1 MNNQLKQL
9 REQLKQGIKDRNE
22 KIAQEAILGKKSLSD
37 LAKHHHITRER
48 ITQIL
53 HTFGVKV
60 PMRKGQEKYET
71 WRRRISIAKTKK
83 K

>member
-1 MNNQLKQL
+1 MNNNIKQARENLK
-9 REQLKQGIKDRNE
+9 EEIIKRNE
-22 KIAQEAILGKKSLSD
+22 AIAQEAILGKKSLSD

-60 PMRKGQEKYET
+60 PMRKGLEKYET